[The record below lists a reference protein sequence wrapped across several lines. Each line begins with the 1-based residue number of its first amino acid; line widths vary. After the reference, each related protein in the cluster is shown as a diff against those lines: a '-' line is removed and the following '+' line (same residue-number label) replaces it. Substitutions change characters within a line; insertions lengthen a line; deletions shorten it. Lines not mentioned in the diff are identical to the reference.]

1 VQRYA
6 ETITRIP
13 ELPAMSSLRKKPG
26 ETEVTHSIPFDGSG
40 GPVLRPENVPSRAR
54 KLFADLSDI
63 GRLSHISPTVLSGC
77 VRAIEAGIVLV
88 ASFVIAMAYVP
99 DITPQ
104 QNVLYIVASLA
115 AGVLTVGAFQAFRLY
130 RVSAFANIPRQ
141 LPRLASAW
149 LLVFATLAA
158 AAFFFK
164 LGPSFS
170 RVWFLAWFIFGG
182 LALLFVR
189 IIVANYVRKWTADGR
204 LNRYAVVVGGGRGGE
219 DLIKQ
224 LEQMEDTDI
233 RVCGVF
239 DDRGDDRVSTTIAG
253 YPKLGT
259 VGDLVEFA
267 RKCRID
273 LLIVTLPISAE
284 ERLLQIF
291 KKLWVLPVDI
301 RLAAHTNALRFRPK
315 AYSFIGRIPVIDVSD
330 RPISDWDFVL
340 KTIFDYVIAAL
351 AIVALSP
358 VMLATALAIKLTS
371 KGPVLFKQK
380 RFGFNN
386 ELVEVYK
393 FRSMYTDM
401 SDANA
406 SKLVTKDDPRVTPVG
421 NFIRKTSLDELP
433 QLFNVLTGQLSLVG
447 PRPHALQAKAADQLY
462 HDVVDGYFARHKVKP
477 GITGWAQINGWRG
490 ETDTHEKIEKRVEH
504 DLYYIENWSILFDI
518 FILIKT
524 PFSLI
529 GNKNAY

>member
-1 VQRYA
+1 MPVSDKNIGQAGPSYA
-6 ETITRIP
+6 
-13 ELPAMSSLRKKPG
+13 
-26 ETEVTHSIPFDGSG
+26 IPFDGHG
-40 GPVLRPENVPSRAR
+40 DNVPRTDSNAEKAQR
-54 KLFADLSDI
+54 LFTDLTQI
-63 GRLSHISPTVLSGC
+63 GKLSHISPTVLSGTIR
-77 VRAIEAGIVLV
+77 VFEFAMV
-88 ASFVIAMAYVP
+88 FVISLVIAAVYVP
-99 DITPQ
+99 DLKPQ
-104 QNVLYIVASLA
+104 ESVLYVIASAMGGLFTI
-115 AGVLTVGAFQAFRLY
+115 GTFQAFRLY
-130 RVSAFANIPRQ
+130 RVSIFSNIPRQ
-141 LPRLASAW
+141 LPGLALAW
-149 LLVFATLAA
+149 VLVFGFLAA
-158 AAFFFK
+158 TAFMFK

-170 RVWFLAWFIFGG
+170 RVWFLSWFAVGG
-182 LALLFVR
+182 AAILSVR
-189 IIVANYVRKWTADGR
+189 IVLANVVRKWTSEGR
-204 LNRYAVVVGGGRGGE
+204 LNRYAVVVGGGKGGE
-219 DLIKQ
+219 ELIKQ
-224 LEQMEDTDI
+224 LEQMENTDI

-239 DDRGDDRVSTTIAG
+239 DDRSDDRVSTTVAG

-259 VGDLVEFA
+259 VTDLVEFA

-273 LLIVTLPISAE
+273 LLIVTLPITAE
-284 ERLLQIF
+284 NRLLQIF

-301 RLAAHTNALRFRPK
+301 RLAAHTNAVRFRPK

-330 RPISDWDFVL
+330 RPISEWDFVL
-340 KTIFDYVIAAL
+340 KSIFDRIIATI
-351 AIVALSP
+351 AIVGLSP
-358 VMLATALAIKLTS
+358 VMLVTALAIKFTS

-401 SDANA
+401 TDETA

-421 NFIRKTSLDELP
+421 NFIRKSSIDELP

-504 DLYYIENWSILFDI
+504 DLYYIENWSILFDLY
-518 FILIKT
+518 ILFKT

>member
-1 VQRYA
+1 MYMSDKKSVQPDPTYA
-6 ETITRIP
+6 
-13 ELPAMSSLRKKPG
+13 
-26 ETEVTHSIPFDGSG
+26 IPFDGTGS
-40 GPVLRPENVPSRAR
+40 NVSSADTGAERAR
-54 KLFADLSDI
+54 RLFTDLTQI
-63 GRLSHISPTVLSGC
+63 GKLSHISPLVLSGI
-77 VRAIEAGIVLV
+77 VRVSEFALV
-88 ASFVIAMAYVP
+88 FLISLLIAAVYVP
-99 DITPQ
+99 DLTPQ
-104 QNVLYIVASLA
+104 EGVLYVVASVM
-115 AGVLTVGAFQAFRLY
+115 AGFLTVGAFQAFRLY
-130 RVSAFANIPRQ
+130 RVSTFSNIPRQ
-141 LPRLASAW
+141 LPGLVSAW
-149 LLVFATLAA
+149 FLVFGCLAA
-158 AAFFFK
+158 IAFMLK

-170 RVWFLAWFIFGG
+170 RVWFISWFLFGG
-182 LALLFVR
+182 MAILSLRIVLA
-189 IIVANYVRKWTADGR
+189 NMVRKWTHEGR
-204 LNRYAVVVGGGRGGE
+204 LNRYAVVVGGGKGGE
-219 DLIKQ
+219 ELIKQ
-224 LEQMEDTDI
+224 LEQMENTDI

-239 DDRGDDRVSTTIAG
+239 DDRSDDRVSTTIAG

-259 VGDLVEFA
+259 VEDLIEFA
-267 RKCRID
+267 RNCRID
-273 LLIVTLPISAE
+273 LLIVTLPITAE
-284 ERLLQIF
+284 NRLLQIF

-301 RLAAHTNALRFRPK
+301 RLSAHTNAVRFRPK

-340 KTIFDYVIAAL
+340 KSIFDRVIATI
-351 AIVALSP
+351 AIIGLLP
-358 VMLATALAIKLTS
+358 IMLITALVIKFTS

-386 ELVEVYK
+386 ELVEIYK
-393 FRSMYTDM
+393 FRSMFTDM
-401 SDANA
+401 SDATA

-421 NFIRKTSLDELP
+421 NFIRKTSIDELP

-504 DLYYIENWSILFDI
+504 DLYYIENWSIFFDF

-529 GNKNAY
+529 RNKNAY